1 MKYFKNIWGNCLSS
15 FYYAQQNQLIEDSPD
30 SYSLYDNINI
40 GYGSQIFIIEHK
52 NSDTVVTYEKDY
64 CDNFKDKA
72 NLYYVPTRYNDEYY
86 ANTDNSLQ
94 NLYFGI
100 IKYKNEDYILQI
112 SKPDIS
118 MKNYDVIYVEIKN
131 DIPVG

>member
-1 MKYFKNIWGNCLSS
+1 MLNLENILVHKPVVNHTSYDNEIFQKYMGNCLSS

-64 CDNFKDKA
+64 CDKF
-72 NLYYVPTRYNDEYY
+72 
-86 ANTDNSLQ
+86 
-94 NLYFGI
+94 
-100 IKYKNEDYILQI
+100 
-112 SKPDIS
+112 
-118 MKNYDVIYVEIKN
+118 
-131 DIPVG
+131 